1 MPGVQEDVQDMKTG
15 IGDFDVW
22 FVCMVIVPMVDGFL
36 AFALDRIVLFWG
48 LLALISLCYFGF
60 CLG

>member
-36 AFALDRIVLFWG
+36 AFALDRIVFFGGFW
-48 LLALISLCYFGF
+48 L
-60 CLG
+60 